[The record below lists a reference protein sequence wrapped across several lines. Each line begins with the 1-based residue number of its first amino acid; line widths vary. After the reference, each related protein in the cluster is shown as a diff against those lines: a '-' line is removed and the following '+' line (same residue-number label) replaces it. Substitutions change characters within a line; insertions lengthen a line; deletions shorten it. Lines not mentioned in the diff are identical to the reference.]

1 MKKLTE
7 DRFNHVFNA
16 FILIG
21 MLVAVIAASALK
33 FSDPEVSRFMLL
45 LSAFGAIMGV
55 VSTVLS
61 ANGIIW
67 TFLFGLVDVL
77 IYSFNLSQQTPL
89 PISTL
94 LLHVCYFIP
103 MEFIGFYKW
112 RKRGA
117 TGKVQVRSRHLD
129 RKGWLLSALLFAVV
143 FALAFALS
151 HFAAGRGGAAVNLP
165 KVALDA
171 LMTTANIVALVLM
184 SMAYMEQWYLWTM
197 VNVSSVIFW
206 TVILISQPEEAASI
220 VYLTKYVFYFINGI
234 NGIRIWS
241 KLCSDKESLRRNR
254 VAR

>member
-1 MKKLTE
+1 MKKISINE
-7 DRFNHVFNA
+7 DRFNKFFSA

-21 MLVAVIAASALK
+21 MAVAVVASSALR
-33 FSDPEVSRFMLL
+33 FSDPDVSRALL
-45 LSAFGAIMGV
+45 ILSAFGALMGV

-67 TFLFGLVDVL
+67 TFLFGLVDVV

-103 MEFIGFYKW
+103 MEFIGFFKW

-117 TGKVQVRSRHLD
+117 SGKSQVRARHLD
-129 RKGWLLSALLFAVV
+129 GKGWRLSALLFVAV
-143 FALAFALS
+143 FALSFALS
-151 HFAAGRGGAAVNLP
+151 YFTSGRGGSGESAAMS

-171 LMTTANIVALVLM
+171 VMTTSNIVALVLM
-184 SMAYMEQWYLWTM
+184 SMAYMEQWYLWTL
-197 VNVSSVIFW
+197 VNISSVIFW
-206 TVILISQPEEAASI
+206 TITLVNQPNEAASV
-220 VYLTKYVFYFINGI
+220 VYLVKYVFYFINGL

-241 KLCSDKESLRRNR
+241 KLCSSRTSAKVE
-254 VAR
+254 

>member
-1 MKKLTE
+1 MKKINE
-7 DRFNHVFNA
+7 DRFNKIFNA

-21 MLVAVIAASALK
+21 MLVAVIASSALK

-55 VSTVLS
+55 LSTVLS

-67 TFLFGLVDVL
+67 TFLFGLIDVL

-94 LLHVCYFIP
+94 LLHVGYFIP

-117 TGKVQVRSRHLD
+117 TGKVQVKAQHLS
-129 RKGWLLSALLFAVV
+129 RKGWLLSGLLFVAV
-143 FALAFALS
+143 FALSFALS
-151 HFAAGRGGAAVNLP
+151 YYAAGRSAATADVNLP

-171 LMTTANIVALVLM
+171 LMTTSNIVALVLM

-197 VNVSSVIFW
+197 VNISSVIFW
-206 TVILISQPEEAASI
+206 TITLVTQPEEAASV
-220 VYLTKYVFYFINGI
+220 VYLSKYVFYFINGI

-241 KLCSDKESLRRNR
+241 KLCEK
-254 VAR
+254 